1 MELWKS
7 KKIWLLL
14 FICCHVVVNTQFSF
28 FIVYWLGHWCVTY
41 YFSVYAHFYNDIF
54 ECNIVKHIKILI
66 FFYPNYFLKIKC
78 HECLFVN
85 KNAR

>member
-28 FIVYWLGHWCVTY
+28 PYCLLAWSLKCGLSFFSLCSLFTMKYLNITY
-41 YFSVYAHFYNDIF
+41 
-54 ECNIVKHIKILI
+54 
-66 FFYPNYFLKIKC
+66 
-78 HECLFVN
+78 
-85 KNAR
+85 